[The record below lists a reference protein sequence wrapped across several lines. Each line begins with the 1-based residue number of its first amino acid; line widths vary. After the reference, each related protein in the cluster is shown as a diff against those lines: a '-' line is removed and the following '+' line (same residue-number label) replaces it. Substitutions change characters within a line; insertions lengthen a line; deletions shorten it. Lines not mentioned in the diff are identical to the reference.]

1 MTLFTPPAA
10 PTVASCVADARAA
23 SAGSTHLSQARC
35 VDWLLDCF
43 NASVRASVRGVVGEM
58 LTRIAFVNL
67 VTARDFAEM
76 LDHVQLALQVDAAFD
91 HLEIGAA

>member
-1 MTLFTPPAA
+1 M
-10 PTVASCVADARAA
+10 
-23 SAGSTHLSQARC
+23 
-35 VDWLLDCF
+35 DWLLDCF
-43 NASVRASVRGVVGEM
+43 NASVRPSVRGVVGEM